1 MEELRRRYTIDDK
14 LGRYSKALKS
24 LYEMGPENFS
34 ETRSYTIQ
42 KELYTDALQL
52 YKYSPEH
59 LKAIMRDYAD
69 FLFSMSRFS
78 EAGYAYEYL
87 GESSLA
93 IECYQ
98 SASLWRECLFT
109 AHRAQLPAENLQD
122 LASTLAEAQ
131 LEAKE
136 YLNAATILAEHLH
149 DIPAAARALCKGAYY
164 ADAMRLVVL
173 HARPEL
179 LESVVDP
186 LLTEAF
192 ATTSELLA
200 ECRGQLAAQ
209 TARIAE
215 LRENKLKDPLAYLD
229 GTTEADAPDN
239 VSLAPTA
246 ASTSGGTLFT
256 RYTGASM
263 GTAATGES
271 RRSSKNRRK
280 DERKRARG
288 KKGSVYE
295 EEYLVNSIRRLM
307 ERVDSVRDD
316 TQSLLQALFR
326 RGMREN
332 AAALQALVNELL
344 GMLKGC
350 VAEVFTTPQR
360 AVLPPAAE
368 GGVQQQQQLRVEVP
382 VIREFEGLSLL

>member
-14 LGRYSKALKS
+14 LGRHSKALKS
-24 LYEMGPENFS
+24 LYEMGPEQFS

-69 FLFSMSRFS
+69 FLFSMSRFG

-87 GESSLA
+87 GETSLA
-93 IECYQ
+93 IESYQ
-98 SASLWRECLFT
+98 SAGLWRECLFA
-109 AHRAQLPAENLQD
+109 AHRAQLPADSLQD
-122 LASTLAEAQ
+122 LASTLAESL

-136 YLNAATILAEHLH
+136 YLNAATIFAEHLH
-149 DIPAAARALCKGAYY
+149 DIPAAARALCKGSHY

-179 LESVVDP
+179 LETAIDP

-215 LRENKLKDPLAYLD
+215 LRQNKLKDPLAYLD

-295 EEYLVNSIRRLM
+295 EEYLVNSIRRLI

-316 TQSLLQALFR
+316 TERLLQALFR
-326 RGMREN
+326 RGMRGN

-344 GMLKGC
+344 AMLKGC
-350 VAEVFTTPQR
+350 VDEVFTAQQR
-360 AVLPPAAE
+360 SVLPPPGE
-368 GGVQQQQQLRVEVP
+368 GEVQPQQQKVEVP
-382 VIREFEGLSLL
+382 VIRDFEGLSLL

>member
-24 LYEMGPENFS
+24 LFEMGPEQFS

-69 FLFSMSRFS
+69 FLFSMSRFG

-87 GESSLA
+87 GETSLA
-93 IECYQ
+93 IESYQ
-98 SASLWRECLFT
+98 SAGLWRECLFA
-109 AHRAQLPAENLQD
+109 AHRAQLPADSLHD
-122 LASTLAEAQ
+122 LASTLAESL

-136 YLNAATILAEHLH
+136 YLNAATIFAEHLH
-149 DIPAAARALCKGAYY
+149 DIPAAARALCKGAHY

-179 LESVVDP
+179 LETAIDP

-215 LRENKLKDPLAYLD
+215 LRQNKLKDPLAYLD

-295 EEYLVNSIRRLM
+295 EEYLVNSIRRLI

-316 TQSLLQALFR
+316 TERLLQALFR

-344 GMLKGC
+344 AMLKGC
-350 VAEVFTTPQR
+350 VDEVFTAQQR
-360 AVLPPAAE
+360 SVLPPPGE
-368 GGVQQQQQLRVEVP
+368 GEVQPQQQKVEVP
-382 VIREFEGLSLL
+382 VIRDFEGLSLL